1 MQDTFPQFKS
11 LLIKFT
17 YRKVPFWARLFQ
29 KLGLFLRVGKI
40 VKISEY
46 KTNVFVNTG
55 KTSLL
60 KRMAGL
66 NYGEITYLAL
76 GDNTAAPSASD
87 TKLGNELF
95 RKAVTQKSAG
105 GLTFYSKTFI
115 SSTEGNYTYK
125 EAGLFGDDATGTKD
139 SGTLFTRIAIDETK
153 TSGQSATVE
162 YNVIAV

>member
-11 LLIKFT
+11 LLIRFT

-29 KLGLFLRVGKI
+29 KLGLFLGVGKI

-76 GDNTAAPSASD
+76 GDNTATPVASD

-125 EAGLFGDDATGTKD
+125 EAGLFGDDATSVKD

-153 TSGQSATVE
+153 TAGQSATIE
-162 YNVIAV
+162 YNIIAT